1 MLAPRSVANG
11 TAPGFV
17 SDDYLAWQR
26 QVGRPCLAAFLHP
39 LSRVSV
45 HDSVGRPA
53 RTGEVGKR
61 VIVAVLMLPLVASL
75 VMVDARASA
84 ALFSAAAAVGC
95 WEYYRLTLGGVSLAA
110 QVGIGYAAVVPLVPA
125 FVASGAAGAVLFSLL
140 AAASISAWLLNLFAG
155 ERSSAPERIGHM
167 MAGLLFSSAGLAAL
181 SALRSGSDGV
191 AWTAIVLCA
200 VWSNDTVAFFVGRAI
215 GRHKLWPAVSPGK
228 TWEGCVA
235 GLIASVLVLLLIRP
249 MLPRYLGA
257 SACVGLG
264 LLAGILGPLG
274 DLSKSML
281 KRAYGVKD
289 TGRLLPG
296 HGGMLDR
303 IDGVL
308 FVAPT
313 VWAARVTLF
322 PH

>member
-1 MLAPRSVANG
+1 MG
-11 TAPGFV
+11 KPGV
-17 SDDYLAWQR
+17 SADDV
-26 QVGRPCLAAFLHP
+26 VGRT
-39 LSRVSV
+39 
-45 HDSVGRPA
+45 A
-53 RTGEVGKR
+53 RTGEISKR
-61 VIVAVLMLPLVASL
+61 LIVAVLMLPLVASL
-75 VMVDARASA
+75 VMADARASA

-95 WEYYRLTLGGVSLAA
+95 WEYYRLTLRSVSRAA
-110 QVGIGYAAVVPLVPA
+110 QVGIGYAAMVPLGPA
-125 FVASGAAGAVLFSLL
+125 FVPSRAAGAVLFSLL
-140 AAASISAWLLNLFAG
+140 ATASISAWIINLFAG
-155 ERSSAPERIGHM
+155 AHSGAPERIGHM

-191 AWTAIVLCA
+191 AWTAIVLVA
-200 VWSNDTVAFFVGRAI
+200 VWSNDTAAFFAGRAI

-228 TWEGCVA
+228 TWEGCIA
-235 GLIASVLVLLLIRP
+235 GLTASVLVLLLIRP

-257 SACVGLG
+257 LACIGLG
-264 LLAGILGPLG
+264 TLAGVLGPLG

-289 TGRLLPG
+289 TGRLFPG

-308 FVAPT
+308 FVAPAM
-313 VWAARVTLF
+313 WAARVTLF